1 MRSVTPPTKEQA
13 TGTRHLCSCC
23 TSCCTSLCF
32 SPRKKA
38 YLIKVAG
45 PQVGVCQSMDLPT
58 DSVQKHG
65 TLCTQLSPINAGPA
79 SFHSTAV
86 AGTAKQQ
93 FVAFVFVYM
102 LHPYNLAKMSSW
114 NIVRLWENTLCSDW
128 TTLLRE
134 VIIQSSVL
142 KPML

>member
-1 MRSVTPPTKEQA
+1 M
-13 TGTRHLCSCC
+13 
-23 TSCCTSLCF
+23 
-32 SPRKKA
+32 
-38 YLIKVAG
+38 VAG

-79 SFHSTAV
+79 PFHSTAV

-102 LHPYNLAKMSSW
+102 LHPYNLAKMSS
-114 NIVRLWENTLCSDW
+114 
-128 TTLLRE
+128 
-134 VIIQSSVL
+134 
-142 KPML
+142 